1 MTSKE
6 IIPQMTLEE
15 KAALCSGRD
24 FWSLKGIERF
34 GLEAIMVT
42 DGPHGL
48 RKQGGDGDHLGLNQS
63 VPATCFPA
71 ACATACS
78 FDRSL
83 LEEIGAAMG
92 EECRKEK
99 VAVLLGP
106 AANIKRSPLCGR
118 NFEYISE
125 DPFLT
130 GEIAAALIKGVQ
142 KLGVGTS
149 LKHYAVN
156 NQEKRRMTINAVV
169 DERAFREIYL
179 AGFEKAVREAK
190 PWTLMCSYNKING
203 TYASENKK
211 LLTDILRDEWAYQGL
226 VMTDWGASNNRLE
239 GIKAGLDLQMP
250 GPDADNDK
258 RIIEAVK
265 SGALSIEDL
274 DKVVARVV
282 DLIIKAGEGDSIGF
296 ACDMEA
302 HHLLARRAA
311 AESAV
316 LLKNDENIL
325 PLVPGKTLAVIG
337 AFAISPR
344 YQGAGSSKI
353 NPSHLDKAFDAIMRT
368 GIKAEYA
375 PGYSLEAGSGVN
387 EKLIAEA
394 AKLAGEKD
402 SAVVFAGLPDEYES
416 EGFDRASMDMSESH
430 NKLIEAVA
438 KANPNTV
445 VVLQL
450 GSPVALPW
458 ADKVKGILLLYLSG
472 QAGGGAAADLLTGNA
487 CPGGKLAETWPLALE
502 DNPSYGNFPGSTK
515 TVEYRE
521 SIFAGYRWY
530 DALEKEV
537 RYPFGFGLSYTSFEY
552 SDLKLGTSA
561 EAKDNFKK
569 GDALKVSFT
578 VKNTGSREGSETAQL
593 YIAPDASVLF
603 RAKKE
608 LKGFEK
614 LHLKPGESK
623 TVTLILDERSFAYYN
638 VQAKDWSLEGG
649 LYRILIGAS
658 SRDIR
663 LEGKLELTGDKR
675 ETAFAFLKGG
685 RPVFDDASFKAIYGA
700 ELPPK
705 ERLPGEP
712 FTVNTSVEE
721 IKDTPIG
728 KALFGMAVQG
738 LEQAF
743 GKEKSDLKV
752 MMESML
758 MDMPLRGLGMMSG
771 GRLTPPVIEALVEA
785 LNGKPNPIASGLLGM
800 K

>member
-1 MTSKE
+1 
-6 IIPQMTLEE
+6 
-15 KAALCSGRD
+15 
-24 FWSLKGIERF
+24 
-34 GLEAIMVT
+34 
-42 DGPHGL
+42 
-48 RKQGGDGDHLGLNQS
+48 
-63 VPATCFPA
+63 
-71 ACATACS
+71 
-78 FDRSL
+78 
-83 LEEIGAAMG
+83 MG
-92 EECRKEK
+92 EECRKER
-99 VAVLLGP
+99 VSVILGP

-142 KLGVGTS
+142 KLGVGAS
-149 LKHYAVN
+149 LKHYAAN
-156 NQEKRRMTINAVV
+156 NQEKRRMTIDSIV

-179 AGFEKAVREAK
+179 AGFEKAVKAAR
-190 PWTLMCSYNKING
+190 PWTLMCSYNKVNG

-211 LLTDILRDEWAYQGL
+211 LLTDILRDEWGYQGL
-226 VMTDWGASNNRLE
+226 VMTDWGASNNRIE

-250 GPDADNDK
+250 GPDADNDR

-265 SGALSIEDL
+265 SGALSQEDL
-274 DKVVARVV
+274 DRVVERVV
-282 DLIIKAGEGDSIGF
+282 DLVMHAREGEGIGF

-302 HHLLARRAA
+302 HHYLARRAA

-325 PLVPGKTLAVIG
+325 PLASGKTLAVIG
-337 AFAISPR
+337 AFAQSPR

-353 NPSHLDKAFDAIMRT
+353 NPSHLDKALEAILQA

-375 PGYSLEAGSGVN
+375 PGYSLEPGSGVD

-402 SAVVFAGLPDEYES
+402 IAVVFAGLPDEYES
-416 EGFDRASMDMSESH
+416 EGFDRASMDMPEAH

-445 VVLQL
+445 VVLQS
-450 GSPVALPW
+450 GSPLTLPW
-458 ADKVKGILLLYLSG
+458 ADKAKAILLLYLSG
-472 QAGGGAAADLLTGNA
+472 QAGGGAAADLLAGKA
-487 CPGGKLAETWPLALE
+487 SPGGRLAETWPLALE
-502 DNPSYGNFPGSTK
+502 DNPSYGNFPGGTK

-521 SIFAGYRWY
+521 SIFVGYRWY
-530 DALEKEV
+530 DGVEKNV
-537 RYPFGFGLSYTSFEY
+537 RYPFGYGLSYTSFEY
-552 SDLKLGTSA
+552 SGYSLDKG
-561 EAKDNFKK
+561 NFQK
-569 GDALKVSFT
+569 GDVLKASFT
-578 VKNTGSREGSETAQL
+578 VKNTGNREGSEIAQL
-593 YIAPDASVLF
+593 YIAPESSALF

-614 LHLKPGESK
+614 LRLKPGESK
-623 TVTLILDERSFAYYN
+623 TITLTLDERSFAYYN
-638 VQAKDWSLEGG
+638 VPEKAWSLETGT
-649 LYRILIGAS
+649 YRILIGAS

-663 LEGKLELTGDKR
+663 LEGKIRVTGDNR
-675 ETAFAFLKGG
+675 EAALASLKEKAHAYFNIKN
-685 RPVFDDASFKAIYGA
+685 PVFDDASFKAIYGA
-700 ELPPK
+700 ELPPCDA
-705 ERLPGEP
+705 LPGAP

-738 LEQAF
+738 LNQAF
-743 GKEKSDLKV
+743 GNEKSDLKT

-771 GRLTPPVIEALVEA
+771 GQLTPLVIESLVEA